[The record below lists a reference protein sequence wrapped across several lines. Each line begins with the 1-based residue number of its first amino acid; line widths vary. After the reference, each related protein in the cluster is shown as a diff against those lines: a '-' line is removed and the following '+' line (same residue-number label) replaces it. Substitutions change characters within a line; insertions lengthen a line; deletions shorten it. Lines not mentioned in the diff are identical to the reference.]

1 MFKEPV
7 HIYTNPAVFGEV
19 VQIDGKDVNAIFDRE
34 YAPDNGFGFS
44 IVNAEPRLTLADK
57 DVPTDIQAA
66 CITVRGADYG
76 VAAVD
81 FDGTGVSVLQLKVKA
96 DDPPPY

>member
-1 MFKEPV
+1 MFNEPINV
-7 HIYTNPAVFGEV
+7 FTDPAVFGEV
-19 VQIDGKDVNAIFDRE
+19 VQINGVDVHAIFDRAF
-34 YAPDNGFGFS
+34 APDNGFGFS

-66 CITVRGADYG
+66 CITVRGVDYG

-81 FDGTGVSVLQLKVKA
+81 FDGTGVSVLQLKAKA